1 LSPKDIANA
10 VLAPLNFY
18 RLNSF
23 SESDSMSSM
32 QNNSQQALE
41 ERIQALTEHLYA
53 IRRNMEK
60 IIADNHRMR
69 EVVRI
74 AENELRK
81 RRDQVQKLENE
92 LENMQNGR
100 LEAKARVEHAMEKL
114 DELMIGQGDP
124 S

>member
-1 LSPKDIANA
+1 MNESP
-10 VLAPLNFY
+10 
-18 RLNSF
+18 
-23 SESDSMSSM
+23 
-32 QNNSQQALE
+32 QQALE
-41 ERIQALTEHLYA
+41 TRIEQLADHLSA

-60 IIADNHRMR
+60 TIADNQRMR

-81 RRDQVQKLENE
+81 RRDQVQTLEGE
-92 LENMQNGR
+92 LDALQNGR

-114 DELMIGQGDP
+114 DTLISDQATV

>member
-1 LSPKDIANA
+1 MNESP
-10 VLAPLNFY
+10 
-18 RLNSF
+18 
-23 SESDSMSSM
+23 
-32 QNNSQQALE
+32 QQALE
-41 ERIQALTEHLYA
+41 MRIEQLAEHLSA

-60 IIADNHRMR
+60 TIADNQRMR

-81 RRDQVQKLENE
+81 RRDQVQTLESE
-92 LENMQNGR
+92 LDALQNGR

-114 DELMIGQGDP
+114 DKLIADQGTA

>member
-1 LSPKDIANA
+1 MDESP
-10 VLAPLNFY
+10 
-18 RLNSF
+18 
-23 SESDSMSSM
+23 
-32 QNNSQQALE
+32 QQALE
-41 ERIQALTEHLYA
+41 TRIEQLADHLSA

-60 IIADNHRMR
+60 IIADNQRMR

-81 RRDQVQKLENE
+81 RRDQVQTLEGE
-92 LENMQNGR
+92 LDSLQNGR

-114 DELMIGQGDP
+114 DKLVSDQGTV

>member
-1 LSPKDIANA
+1 MQESP
-10 VLAPLNFY
+10 
-18 RLNSF
+18 
-23 SESDSMSSM
+23 
-32 QNNSQQALE
+32 QQALE
-41 ERIQALTEHLYA
+41 SRIEQLTDHLSE

-74 AENELRK
+74 AESELRK
-81 RRDQVQKLENE
+81 RRDQVQKLEGE
-92 LENMQNGR
+92 LEGLQNNK

-114 DELMIGQGDP
+114 DDLISQQGEA

>member
-1 LSPKDIANA
+1 MNESP
-10 VLAPLNFY
+10 
-18 RLNSF
+18 
-23 SESDSMSSM
+23 
-32 QNNSQQALE
+32 QQALE
-41 ERIQALTEHLYA
+41 TRIEQLADHLSA

-60 IIADNHRMR
+60 IIADNQRMR

-81 RRDQVQKLENE
+81 RRDQVQTLEGE
-92 LENMQNGR
+92 LDSLQNGR

-114 DELMIGQGDP
+114 DKLISDQGAV

>member
-1 LSPKDIANA
+1 MIMQESP
-10 VLAPLNFY
+10 
-18 RLNSF
+18 
-23 SESDSMSSM
+23 
-32 QNNSQQALE
+32 QQALE
-41 ERIQALTEHLYA
+41 SRITTLTDHLSE

-74 AENELRK
+74 AESELRK

-92 LENMQNGR
+92 LEGLQNNK
-100 LEAKARVEHAMEKL
+100 LEARARVEHAMEKL
-114 DELMIGQGDP
+114 DELISEQGDA